1 MARLPGVL
9 FFFFFFRAFLLFF
22 VVSRAAVFLSTC
34 FALTSGDRSRNCAAA
49 ESLARR
55 ARRRPARV
63 FLFVSLSISRTN
75 VFVLPGCSTS
85 ASPARSPT
93 LLFLCNC
100 LPGRSRSLLS
110 PPSLVRQRLRVG
122 GRWPRYAATSLAFV
136 PTVWFTRQLASVEG
150 GLARR
155 RFFCSRYEVQSDL
168 VDRRRRRARAR
179 VHSDRRARCRRRAD
193 TGRGHVGIDEVLFL
207 TVGLPARPRASTT
220 EANPSVFF
228 FFFCLFV

>member
-1 MARLPGVL
+1 MQ
-9 FFFFFFRAFLLFF
+9 
-22 VVSRAAVFLSTC
+22 LSTW
-34 FALTSGDRSRNCAAA
+34 ALAFS
-49 ESLARR
+49 SL
-55 ARRRPARV
+55 
-63 FLFVSLSISRTN
+63 
-75 VFVLPGCSTS
+75 
-85 ASPARSPT
+85 
-93 LLFLCNC
+93 
-100 LPGRSRSLLS
+100 

-228 FFFCLFV
+228 LLVLFVCLCSSYVLIYVTSACLCARVPV